1 MKKNFSFPPLRIY
14 VQPAIELWSSAVQK
28 PRRKAKICLLSSAK
42 GGSGKTTSTRNLA
55 VCALHDGVS
64 VATVDLDAQ
73 ASLTLWYRRRPDE
86 APPLQHFQAPL
97 ADAVEA
103 LETISEIDGLDLIL
117 VDTPPGVETNPAVI
131 KALIRKADY
140 ILIPTGQGAPD
151 IETVVDWAKF
161 VRREGGKSAF
171 LLNRT
176 ARAKNSYSEAKLEL
190 SRIGALCPFD
200 VRELEDIQR
209 THRSGLGV
217 IEVRGSMGVA
227 DFSGAW
233 NFVRNELGLGE

>member
-1 MKKNFSFPPLRIY
+1 M
-14 VQPAIELWSSAVQK
+14 WSLSVQK
-28 PRRKAKICLLSSAK
+28 PNRVPKICLLSSAK

-55 VCALHDGVS
+55 VCAIHDGVS

-97 ADAVEA
+97 AEAIEA
-103 LETISEIDGLDLIL
+103 LDTISNIGDVDLIL
-117 VDTPPGVETNPAVI
+117 VDTPPGVETNPGVI

-140 ILIPTGQGAPD
+140 TLIPTGQGAPD
-151 IETVVDWAKF
+151 IETVMDWARLI
-161 VRREGGKSAF
+161 RREGGKSAF

-176 ARAKNSYSEAKLEL
+176 ARGKNSYSEAKLEL

-200 VRELEDIQR
+200 VRDLEDIQR

-217 IEVRGSMGVA
+217 VEVRGSMGAA

-233 NFVRNELGLGE
+233 NFLRNELGLGEE